1 MYIFIK
7 AYNIVTASIVN
18 LINIFFYGSWILMII
33 GNAFSYKGACFIFSW
48 QYVII
53 YSRLKALISLQFI
66 LGKVYKVQLYG
77 IDFVFFLNG
86 LSICH
91 TTYIY
96 RLILLTVLKCHQFI
110 KFPSVFRS
118 VSGHSGFLFCLCVH
132 SSMSPHLH
140 YLILPCFMSGC

>member
-1 MYIFIK
+1 MYLFIK

-77 IDFVFFLNG
+77 IDFVFFSKWLIH
-86 LSICH
+86 LSYHIH
-91 TTYIY
+91 LQIDLTYCLEMSSIY
-96 RLILLTVLKCHQFI
+96 
-110 KFPSVFRS
+110 
-118 VSGHSGFLFCLCVH
+118 
-132 SSMSPHLH
+132 
-140 YLILPCFMSGC
+140 